1 MMQKNITVM
10 WKKGQWKSS
19 NLTEKKFFTCAQLQG
34 SLGKI
39 KHTKIHIMGVP
50 EEEDRDK
57 GTENLFEEMM
67 AKIIPTHVK
76 EIDIQA

>member
-1 MMQKNITVM
+1 
-10 WKKGQWKSS
+10 
-19 NLTEKKFFTCAQLQG
+19 
-34 SLGKI
+34 
-39 KHTKIHIMGVP
+39 MGVP